1 MNFHLAQVNVA
12 IAKYSYEDPRFSGFV
27 DELDRINALADRS
40 PGFIWRYVAED
51 ETSAGTEAFGEETLL
66 FNMSVWESKQALMD
80 FVYKTDHVNILRKR
94 AEWFVPQNR
103 PVMAVWWLAAGTVPT
118 IAESKR
124 RLEILEQA
132 GPSEDAFTFRHF
144 FASPEAESI
153 SGG

>member
-1 MNFHLAQVNVA
+1 MGHTWNCTNIRIFTTTEPLEVFLGYGKRFLVA
-12 IAKYSYEDPRFSGFV
+12 LSGG
-27 DELDRINALADRS
+27 R
-40 PGFIWRYVAED
+40 
-51 ETSAGTEAFGEETLL
+51 GTIL
-66 FNMSVWESKQALMD
+66 MSVWESKQALMD

-153 SGG
+153 SGGSSVSLPWEAR